1 MYCTICYVSYIFF
14 HVNFN
19 CCISMLNST
28 YCDSILGKIILAD
41 WIDLD
46 WAIHACLML
55 IAGHFSTRPCSLF
68 AKNYFTIAYW
78 FHFSTSTYKKV
89 FILFFRLIC
98 NKACVYN
105 QTWFYFMTTKIILG
119 APKVQFFL
127 GAPIFLGH
135 PRHHF
140 REGW

>member
-46 WAIHACLML
+46 
-55 IAGHFSTRPCSLF
+55 
-68 AKNYFTIAYW
+68 
-78 FHFSTSTYKKV
+78 
-89 FILFFRLIC
+89 
-98 NKACVYN
+98 
-105 QTWFYFMTTKIILG
+105 
-119 APKVQFFL
+119 
-127 GAPIFLGH
+127 
-135 PRHHF
+135 
-140 REGW
+140 